1 MARPSRNPSIQWGK
15 MPSVRGHGRI
25 RSLGAAALLVAAA
38 GCAAR
43 SGAAPPVA
51 TEAAAPGGAS
61 GAAAAGPRGT
71 VPFAITTLDLARD
84 SARQTTV
91 DREAGQY
98 LGHPSTVL
106 LADGRTIVAVYPKGH
121 GAGPIVMKRSPDGGR
136 TWGERLPVPADWAT
150 SQETPTIFRVATPA
164 GRARLL
170 LFSGL
175 YPIRLATSNDD
186 GATWTPLVPI
196 GDFGGIVAMSSLMPL
211 ADGALMA
218 LFHDDGRFLRSGGV
232 AGRFRVYETVSSDA
246 GLTWSAPDVIA
257 DDSLADLSEPGFV
270 RSPDGRQIAVLLR
283 ENRRRF
289 TSFVTFSNDEGRSWT
304 RPRPLPRELTGDRH
318 VARYAPDGRLVVTF
332 RDMAAAS
339 PTRGD
344 WVAWAGTYEDLQN
357 GGRGQYRVRLM
368 DNLHEWDCGY
378 AGLEVLPEGAFV
390 ATSYGHWQAGE
401 EPYIVSVRFTL
412 PELDILARLA
422 RNP

>member
-1 MARPSRNPSIQWGK
+1 M
-15 MPSVRGHGRI
+15 
-25 RSLGAAALLVAAA
+25 VAAA
-38 GCAAR
+38 GCAVR
-43 SGAAPPVA
+43 QGS
-51 TEAAAPGGAS
+51 APGSSAPATSPGAPGVAQVTAL
-61 GAAAAGPRGT
+61 GAESAART
-71 VPFAITTLDLARD
+71 VPFAITTIDLARD
-84 SARQTTV
+84 TARQTVV

-106 LADGRTIVAVYPKGH
+106 LGDGRTILAVYPKGH
-121 GAGPIVMKRSPDGGR
+121 GAGPIVMKRSADGGR
-136 TWGERLPVPADWAT
+136 TWSERLPVPANWAT
-150 SQETPTIFRVATPA
+150 SQETPTIFRIATPA
-164 GRARLL
+164 GRVRLL

-186 GATWTPLVPI
+186 GATWTPLAPI
-196 GDFGGIVAMSSLMPL
+196 GDFGGIVAMSSLAPL
-211 ADGALMA
+211 TDGTLMA
-218 LFHDDGRFLRSGGV
+218 FFHDDGRFLKSGGV
-232 AGRFRVYETVSSDA
+232 AGRFRVYETVSSD
-246 GLTWSAPDVIA
+246 GGDTWTAPDVIA
-257 DDSLADLSEPGFV
+257 DDSLADLAEPGFV

-289 TSFVTFSNDEGRSWT
+289 TSFVVTSNDEGRSWS

-344 WVAWAGTYEDLQN
+344 WVAWVGNYEDLQH

-368 DNLHEWDCGY
+368 DNVHEWDCGY
-378 AGLEVLPEGAFV
+378 AGLEVLPEGTFV
-390 ATSYGHWQAGE
+390 ATSYGHWQADE
-401 EPYIVSVRFTL
+401 EPYIVSVRFSL
-412 PELDILARLA
+412 PELDVLARLA

>member
-1 MARPSRNPSIQWGK
+1 
-15 MPSVRGHGRI
+15 MPSVRVHGRI
-25 RSLGAAALLVAAA
+25 RNLGVAAGLVAAA

-43 SGAAPPVA
+43 SPQAPA
-51 TEAAAPGGAS
+51 AAAPSTAS
-61 GAAAAGPRGT
+61 VAATSAVAADRT
-71 VPFAITTLDLARD
+71 APFAVTVLDLAGD
-84 SARQTTV
+84 SARQTIV
-91 DREAGQY
+91 DREAGLY

-106 LADGRTIVAVYPKGH
+106 LGDGRTIIAVYPKGH
-121 GAGPIVMKRSPDGGR
+121 GVGPIVMKRSADGGR
-136 TWGERLPVPADWAT
+136 TWSARLPVPANWAT

-164 GRARLL
+164 GRTRLL

-186 GATWTPLVPI
+186 GATWTPLAPI
-196 GDFGGIVAMSSLMPL
+196 GDFGGIVAMSSLVPL

-218 LFHDDGRFLRSGGV
+218 LFHDDGRFLRNAGV
-232 AGRFRVYETVSSDA
+232 ARRFRVYETVSNDG
-246 GLTWSAPDVIA
+246 GLTWTAPEVIA

-270 RSPDGRQIAVLLR
+270 CSPDGRQIAVLLR

-289 TSFVTFSNDEGRSWT
+289 TSFVTVSNDEGRSWS

-318 VARYAPDGRLVVTF
+318 VARYSPDGRLVVTF

-344 WVAWAGTYEDLQN
+344 WVVWVGDYQDLLH

-368 DNLHEWDCGY
+368 DNLDDWDCGY

-390 ATSYGHWQAGE
+390 ATSYGHWLAGQ

-412 PELDILARLA
+412 PELDILAQQA

>member
-1 MARPSRNPSIQWGK
+1 
-15 MPSVRGHGRI
+15 MPSVRVHGRI
-25 RSLGAAALLVAAA
+25 RNLGVAAGLVAAA

-43 SGAAPPVA
+43 SPQAPA
-51 TEAAAPGGAS
+51 AAAPSTAS
-61 GAAAAGPRGT
+61 VAATSAVAADRT
-71 VPFAITTLDLARD
+71 APFAVTVLDLAGD
-84 SARQTTV
+84 SARQTIV
-91 DREAGQY
+91 DREAGLY

-106 LADGRTIVAVYPKGH
+106 LGDGRTIIAVYPKGH
-121 GAGPIVMKRSPDGGR
+121 GVGPIVMKRSADGGR
-136 TWGERLPVPADWAT
+136 TWSARLPVPANWAT

-164 GRARLL
+164 GRTRLL

-186 GATWTPLVPI
+186 GATWTPLAPI
-196 GDFGGIVAMSSLMPL
+196 GDFGGIVAMSSLVPL

-218 LFHDDGRFLRSGGV
+218 LFHDDGRFLRNAGV
-232 AGRFRVYETVSSDA
+232 ARRFRVYETVSNDG
-246 GLTWSAPDVIA
+246 GLTWTAPEVIA

-289 TSFVTFSNDEGRSWT
+289 TSFVTVSNDEGRSWS

-318 VARYAPDGRLVVTF
+318 VARYSPDGRLVVTF

-344 WVAWAGTYEDLQN
+344 WVVWVGDYQDLLH

-368 DNLHEWDCGY
+368 DNLDDWDCGY

-390 ATSYGHWQAGE
+390 ATSYGHWQAGQ

-412 PELDILARLA
+412 PELDILAQQA

>member
-1 MARPSRNPSIQWGK
+1 
-15 MPSVRGHGRI
+15 MPSVRVHGRI
-25 RSLGAAALLVAAA
+25 RSLGAAAALVAAA

-43 SGAAPPVA
+43 SPRAPAAVTAAPS
-51 TEAAAPGGAS
+51 S
-61 GAAAAGPRGT
+61 GPSQQTA
-71 VPFAITTLDLARD
+71 PFAVPVLDLAGD
-84 SARQTTV
+84 SARQTIV

-106 LADGRTIVAVYPKGH
+106 LADQRTIIAVYPKGH

-136 TWGERLPVPADWAT
+136 TWSARLPVPANWTT
-150 SQETPTIFRVATPA
+150 SQETPTVFRVAAA
-164 GRARLL
+164 GRSRLL

-175 YPIRLATSNDD
+175 YPIRLATSHDD
-186 GATWTPLVPI
+186 GATWTPLAPI
-196 GDFGGIVAMSSLMPL
+196 GDFGGIVAMSSLVPL

-218 LFHDDGRFLRSGGV
+218 FFHDDGRFLRNGGV
-232 AGRFRVYETVSSDA
+232 PGRFRVYETVSSDG
-246 GLTWSAPDVIA
+246 GLTWTAPDVIA
-257 DDSLADLSEPGFV
+257 DDSLADLSEPGVV
-270 RSPDGRQIAVLLR
+270 RSPNGRQIAVLLR

-289 TSFVTFSNDEGRSWT
+289 TSFVTVSNDEGRSWT

-344 WVAWAGTYEDLQN
+344 WVVWVGNYDDLLH

-368 DNLHEWDCGY
+368 DNEDSWDCGY

-390 ATSYGHWQAGE
+390 ATSYGHWLAGQ

-412 PELDILARLA
+412 PELDSLAQRV

>member
-1 MARPSRNPSIQWGK
+1 
-15 MPSVRGHGRI
+15 MPSVRVHGRI
-25 RSLGAAALLVAAA
+25 RNLGVAAGLVAAA

-43 SGAAPPVA
+43 SPQAPA
-51 TEAAAPGGAS
+51 AAAPSTAS
-61 GAAAAGPRGT
+61 VAATSAVAADRT
-71 VPFAITTLDLARD
+71 APFAVTVLDLAGD
-84 SARQTTV
+84 SARQTIV
-91 DREAGQY
+91 DREAGLY

-106 LADGRTIVAVYPKGH
+106 LGDGRTIIAVYPKGH
-121 GAGPIVMKRSPDGGR
+121 GVGPIVMKRSADGGR
-136 TWGERLPVPADWAT
+136 TWSARLPVPANWAT

-164 GRARLL
+164 GRTRLL

-186 GATWTPLVPI
+186 GATWTPLAPI
-196 GDFGGIVAMSSLMPL
+196 GDFGGIVAMSSLVPL

-218 LFHDDGRFLRSGGV
+218 LFHDDGRFLRNAGV
-232 AGRFRVYETVSSDA
+232 ARRFRVYETVSNDG
-246 GLTWSAPDVIA
+246 GLTWTAPEVIA

-289 TSFVTFSNDEGRSWT
+289 TSFVTVSNDEGRSWS

-318 VARYAPDGRLVVTF
+318 VARYSPDGRLVVTF

-344 WVAWAGTYEDLQN
+344 WVVWVGDYQDLLH

-368 DNLHEWDCGY
+368 ANLDDWDCGY

-390 ATSYGHWQAGE
+390 ATSYGHWQAGQ

-412 PELDILARLA
+412 PELDILAQQA

>member
-1 MARPSRNPSIQWGK
+1 MA
-15 MPSVRGHGRI
+15 SVRVRRRI
-25 RSLGAAALLVAAA
+25 RSLGCGAILVAVA
-38 GCAAR
+38 GCAVR
-43 SGAAPPVA
+43 SGPVPGSAAPA
-51 TEAAAPGGAS
+51 TVPGAS
-61 GAAAAGPRGT
+61 DTAPVPPLGAEEAGRT
-71 VPFAITTLDLARD
+71 VPFGILALDLGGD
-84 SARQTTV
+84 SARQTIV
-91 DREAGQY
+91 DREPGQY

-106 LADGRTIVAVYPKGH
+106 LGDGRTILAVYPKGH
-121 GAGPIVMKRSPDGGR
+121 GAGPIVMKRSTDGGR
-136 TWGERLPVPADWAT
+136 TWSGRLPVPDNWAT

-164 GRARLL
+164 GRTRLL

-175 YPIRLATSNDD
+175 YPIRLATSDDD
-186 GATWTPLVPI
+186 GATWTPLAPI
-196 GDFGGIVAMSSLMPL
+196 GAFGGIVAMSSLVPL

-218 LFHDDGRFLRSGGV
+218 LFHDDNRYLGNSGV
-232 AGRFRVYETVSSDA
+232 AGRFRVYETVSTDG

-289 TSFVTFSNDEGRSWT
+289 TSFVVFSGDEGRSWS

-344 WVAWAGTYEDLQN
+344 WVLWVGTYDDLLT

-368 DNLHEWDCGY
+368 DNAHDWDCGY
-378 AGLEVLPEGAFV
+378 AGLEVLPDGVFV
-390 ATSYGHWQAGE
+390 ATSYGHWQADQ
-401 EPYIVSVRFTL
+401 EPYIVSVRFRL
-412 PELDILARLA
+412 PELDRLA
-422 RNP
+422 QRAGGP